1 MLAVMANVIKH
12 LKSTIP
18 RMDTAFYRQD
28 NARCYHCGTS
38 IACTIITGRP
48 RGVAIRHLDFS
59 DAQGGNGACD
69 RKAATIKVHMQTYLE
84 SADHFY
90 DALTS
95 SGSIPSLSVT
105 LRDSVTAVQASPYK
119 IDGVGFLSDITY
131 TTEGIRVWR
140 AYSISPR
147 KLILGFQL

>member
-1 MLAVMANVIKH
+1 MANVIKH

-18 RMDTAFYRQD
+18 RMDTAFYWQD
-28 NARCYHCGTS
+28 NAGCYHCGTS
-38 IACTIITGRP
+38 IACTIIIGRP

-84 SADHFY
+84 SADQVY
-90 DALTS
+90 DDALTS

-105 LRDSVTAVQASPYK
+105 LHDSVTAFQAGPYK
-119 IDGVGFLSDITY
+119 INGVGFLSDITY
-131 TTEGIRVWR
+131 TTEGICVWR

-147 KLILGFQL
+147 KLIPGFQL